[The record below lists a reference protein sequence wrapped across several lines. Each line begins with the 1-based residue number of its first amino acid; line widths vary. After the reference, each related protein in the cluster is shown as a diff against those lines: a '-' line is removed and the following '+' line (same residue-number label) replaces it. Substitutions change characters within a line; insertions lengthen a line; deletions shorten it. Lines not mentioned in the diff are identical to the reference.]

1 MPACRFLPKGSAVMA
16 KLTYKPS
23 GVCSRAIH
31 IETENGI
38 ITHIDFEGGCAG
50 NTKGVAALARTPLK
64 DSPASSAASRAPLA
78 RISLPRHSSSLRSRT
93 HKHQNAKGENICPIS

>member
-1 MPACRFLPKGSAVMA
+1 MA

-50 NTKGVAALARTPLK
+50 NTKGVAALATGMRVEDAIKKLSGIQCFRRNVGNLAALKLFHDSVIDLPLYGK
-64 DSPASSAASRAPLA
+64 
-78 RISLPRHSSSLRSRT
+78 
-93 HKHQNAKGENICPIS
+93 